1 MGCLKKEVPGKILLL
16 VGPPGVG
23 KTSIGKS
30 IANSLKRQFFRFSVG
45 GMGDEAGTFVIVF
58 FGTVHIFLFYHYQK
72 LRGIEGLT

>member
-45 GMGDEAGTFVIVF
+45 GMGDEAGTYVLSFLEM
-58 FGTVHIFLFYHYQK
+58 THIFFF
-72 LRGIEGLT
+72 